1 MNFQRATP
9 SVEQGQDPPGLQA
22 VLARVHWVL
31 VSPSHPGNVG
41 ATARALKVT
50 GFHQLWQVDSNHA
63 LAAQRLLD
71 PQATAMASGAD
82 DLLQKAHHAQSL
94 DQALQPCLLSLA
106 FTARPREFEPPRRSL
121 QQGLKEAL
129 DLLHLYPEAPVA
141 MVFGAERAGLTNDEL
156 MSCSRVCGLAV
167 NPGFG
172 SLNLSQAVQV
182 VAYFLR
188 HLVMQEGHEGQA
200 KGQGEG
206 QGQGQGEGP
215 GQGPS
220 VSGSPPALAP
230 AASVQA
236 LYRTLHQLAL
246 ASGYLDPKE
255 PGRFRDRLQRLA
267 SRTQLLEDEAQLLHG
282 LSREILK
289 RLG

>member
-50 GFHQLWQVDSNHA
+50 GFHQLWQVDSNQA

-71 PQATAMASGAD
+71 PQAIAMASGAD

-129 DLLHLYPEAPVA
+129 DLLRLYPEASVA

-167 NPGFG
+167 NPAFG

-188 HLVMQEGHEGQA
+188 HLVMQEGLDEQA
-200 KGQGEG
+200 KGQG
-206 QGQGQGEGP
+206 Q

>member
-1 MNFQRATP
+1 MDFQRAVP
-9 SVEQGQDPPGLQA
+9 SVEQGQDSQRLRA
-22 VLARVHWVL
+22 LLDRVHWVL
-31 VSPSHPGNVG
+31 VNPSHPGNVG

-50 GFHQLWQVDSNHA
+50 GFYQLWQVDSNHV
-63 LAAQRLLD
+63 LAAQRLAD
-71 PQATAMASGAD
+71 PQAQAMASGAD
-82 DLLQKAHHAQSL
+82 DLLQRAHYAENL
-94 DQALQPCLLSLA
+94 DQALAPCVLSLA
-106 FTARPREFEPPRRSL
+106 FTARPREFEPPRRAL
-121 QQGLKEAL
+121 QDGLEEAL
-129 DLLHLYPEAPVA
+129 DLLCRHPEARVA

-156 MSCSRVCGLAV
+156 MSCSRVCGLSV

-182 VAYFLR
+182 VAYFFR
-188 HLVMQEGHEGQA
+188 HLALQ
-200 KGQGEG
+200 
-206 QGQGQGEGP
+206 EGP
-215 GQGPS
+215 GEQAEQRMSADPR
-220 VSGSPPALAP
+220 PLALAP

-236 LYRTLHQLAL
+236 LYSTLEQLAL
-246 ASGYLDPKE
+246 ASGYLNPKE

>member
-9 SVEQGQDPPGLQA
+9 SVEQGQDPPSLQA

-50 GFHQLWQVDSNHA
+50 GFHQLWQVDSNQA

-71 PQATAMASGAD
+71 PQAIAMASGAD

-129 DLLHLYPEAPVA
+129 DLLRLYPEAPVA

-167 NPGFG
+167 NPAFG

-188 HLVMQEGHEGQA
+188 HLVMQEGFDEQA

-206 QGQGQGEGP
+206 QAQGKGL
-215 GQGPS
+215 GPS

-236 LYRTLHQLAL
+236 LYRTMHQLAL
-246 ASGYLDPKE
+246 ASGYLDPGE

>member
-1 MNFQRATP
+1 
-9 SVEQGQDPPGLQA
+9 
-22 VLARVHWVL
+22 
-31 VSPSHPGNVG
+31 
-41 ATARALKVT
+41 
-50 GFHQLWQVDSNHA
+50 
-63 LAAQRLLD
+63 
-71 PQATAMASGAD
+71 
-82 DLLQKAHHAQSL
+82 
-94 DQALQPCLLSLA
+94 
-106 FTARPREFEPPRRSL
+106 L
-121 QQGLKEAL
+121 QQGLEEAL
-129 DLLHLYPEAPVA
+129 NLLRLYPEASVA

-188 HLVMQEGHEGQA
+188 HLVMQEGLGDKA
-200 KGQGEG
+200 KGQG
-206 QGQGQGEGP
+206 QGGGESQ

-220 VSGSPPALAP
+220 VPVSPPALAP

-236 LYRTLHQLAL
+236 LYSTLHQLAL

-267 SRTQLLEDEAQLLHG
+267 SRTQLLEDESQLLHG

>member
-9 SVEQGQDPPGLQA
+9 SVEQGQDPPSLQA

-50 GFHQLWQVDSNHA
+50 GFHQLWQVDSNQA

-71 PQATAMASGAD
+71 PQAIAMASGAD

-129 DLLHLYPEAPVA
+129 DLLRLYPEAPVA
-141 MVFGAERAGLTNDEL
+141 MVFGAERAGLTNEEL
-156 MSCSRVCGLAV
+156 MSCSRVCGLSV

-188 HLVMQEGHEGQA
+188 HLVMQEGLDELA
-200 KGQGEG
+200 KGQREG
-206 QGQGQGEGP
+206 Q

-236 LYRTLHQLAL
+236 LYSTLQQLAL
-246 ASGYLDPKE
+246 VSGYLDPKE

>member
-9 SVEQGQDPPGLQA
+9 SVEQGQDPPSLQA

-50 GFHQLWQVDSNHA
+50 GFHQLWQVDSNQA

-71 PQATAMASGAD
+71 PQAIAMASGAD
-82 DLLQKAHHAQSL
+82 DLLQKARHAQSL

-156 MSCSRVCGLAV
+156 MSCSRVCGLSV

-188 HLVMQEGHEGQA
+188 HLVMQQGLDELA
-200 KGQGEG
+200 KGQREG
-206 QGQGQGEGP
+206 Q

-236 LYRTLHQLAL
+236 LYSTLQQLAL
-246 ASGYLDPKE
+246 VSGYLDPKE

>member
-50 GFHQLWQVDSNHA
+50 GFHQLWQVDSNQA

-71 PQATAMASGAD
+71 PQAIAMASGAD

-129 DLLHLYPEAPVA
+129 DLLRLYPEASVA

-167 NPGFG
+167 NPAFC

-188 HLVMQEGHEGQA
+188 HLVMQEGFDEQA
-200 KGQGEG
+200 KGQGQE
-206 QGQGQGEGP
+206 QGKGL
-215 GQGPS
+215 GPS

>member
-1 MNFQRATP
+1 
-9 SVEQGQDPPGLQA
+9 
-22 VLARVHWVL
+22 VHWVL

-50 GFHQLWQVDSNHA
+50 GFHQLWQVDSNQA

-71 PQATAMASGAD
+71 PQAIAMASGAD

-129 DLLHLYPEAPVA
+129 DLLRLYPEAPVA

-156 MSCSRVCGLAV
+156 MSCSRVCGLSV

-188 HLVMQEGHEGQA
+188 HLVMQEGLDELA
-200 KGQGEG
+200 KGQGE
-206 QGQGQGEGP
+206 GQGEGP

-236 LYRTLHQLAL
+236 LYSTLQQLAL
-246 ASGYLDPKE
+246 LSGYLDPKE

>member
-71 PQATAMASGAD
+71 PQAIAMASGAD

-188 HLVMQEGHEGQA
+188 HLVMQEGLGDKA
-200 KGQGEG
+200 K
-206 QGQGQGEGP
+206 GQGEGP

>member
-9 SVEQGQDPPGLQA
+9 SVEQGQDPPGIQA

-50 GFHQLWQVDSNHA
+50 GFNQLWQVDRNQA

-71 PQATAMASGAD
+71 PQAIAMASGAD

-167 NPGFG
+167 NPAFG

-188 HLVMQEGHEGQA
+188 HLVMQEGFDEQA
-200 KGQGEG
+200 KGQG
-206 QGQGQGEGP
+206 QGQEQGKGL
-215 GQGPS
+215 GPS

-236 LYRTLHQLAL
+236 LYRTMHQLAL
-246 ASGYLDPKE
+246 ASGYLDPGE

>member
-50 GFHQLWQVDSNHA
+50 GFNQLWQVDRNQA

-71 PQATAMASGAD
+71 PQAIAMASGAD

-129 DLLHLYPEAPVA
+129 DLLRLYPEASVA

-167 NPGFG
+167 NPAFG

-188 HLVMQEGHEGQA
+188 HLVMQEGFGDKA
-200 KGQGEG
+200 K
-206 QGQGQGEGP
+206 GQGEGP

-220 VSGSPPALAP
+220 VSGAPPALAP

>member
-1 MNFQRATP
+1 
-9 SVEQGQDPPGLQA
+9 
-22 VLARVHWVL
+22 
-31 VSPSHPGNVG
+31 
-41 ATARALKVT
+41 
-50 GFHQLWQVDSNHA
+50 
-63 LAAQRLLD
+63 
-71 PQATAMASGAD
+71 
-82 DLLQKAHHAQSL
+82 
-94 DQALQPCLLSLA
+94 
-106 FTARPREFEPPRRSL
+106 
-121 QQGLKEAL
+121 
-129 DLLHLYPEAPVA
+129 

-156 MSCSRVCGLAV
+156 MSCSRVCGLSV

-188 HLVMQEGHEGQA
+188 HLVMQQGLDEQA
-200 KGQGEG
+200 KGQGQGEG
-206 QGQGQGEGP
+206 QGEGP
-215 GQGPS
+215 WQGQGPS
-220 VSGSPPALAP
+220 LSGSPPALAP

-236 LYRTLHQLAL
+236 LYSTLQQLAL
-246 ASGYLDPKE
+246 LSGYLDPKE

>member
-31 VSPSHPGNVG
+31 VNPSHPGNVG

-50 GFHQLWQVDSNHA
+50 GFHQLWQVDSNQA

-71 PQATAMASGAD
+71 PQAIAMASGAD

-121 QQGLKEAL
+121 QQGLEEAL
-129 DLLHLYPEAPVA
+129 NLLRLYPEASVA

-156 MSCSRVCGLAV
+156 MSCSRVCGLSV

-188 HLVMQEGHEGQA
+188 HLVMQEGLDEQA

-206 QGQGQGEGP
+206 QGQG
-215 GQGPS
+215 PS
-220 VSGSPPALAP
+220 VFGSPPALAP

-236 LYRTLHQLAL
+236 LYRTLQQLAL

>member
-1 MNFQRATP
+1 VNFQRATP

-31 VSPSHPGNVG
+31 VNPSHPGNVG

-50 GFHQLWQVDSNHA
+50 GFHQLWQVDSNQA

-71 PQATAMASGAD
+71 PQAIAMASGAD
-82 DLLQKAHHAQSL
+82 DLLQKANHAQSL

-129 DLLHLYPEAPVA
+129 DLLRLYPEAPVA

-188 HLVMQEGHEGQA
+188 HLVMQEGLGDKA

-206 QGQGQGEGP
+206 Q

-236 LYRTLHQLAL
+236 LYSTLQQLAL

>member
-50 GFHQLWQVDSNHA
+50 GFNQLWQVDRNQA

-71 PQATAMASGAD
+71 PQAIAMASGAD

-129 DLLHLYPEAPVA
+129 DLLRLYPEASVA

-167 NPGFG
+167 NPAFG

-188 HLVMQEGHEGQA
+188 HLVMQESLGDKA
-200 KGQGEG
+200 K
-206 QGQGQGEGP
+206 GQGEGP

-220 VSGSPPALAP
+220 VSGAPPALAP

-236 LYRTLHQLAL
+236 LYGTLQQLAL
-246 ASGYLDPKE
+246 VSGYLDPKE

>member
-9 SVEQGQDPPGLQA
+9 SVEQGQDPPGIQA

-50 GFHQLWQVDSNHA
+50 GFHQLWQVDSNQA

-71 PQATAMASGAD
+71 PQAIAMASGAD

-129 DLLHLYPEAPVA
+129 DLLRLYPEASVA

-167 NPGFG
+167 NPAFG

-188 HLVMQEGHEGQA
+188 HLVMQEGLGDKA
-200 KGQGEG
+200 K
-206 QGQGQGEGP
+206 GQGEGP

-220 VSGSPPALAP
+220 VSGAPPALAP

-236 LYRTLHQLAL
+236 LYSTLHQLAL

>member
-1 MNFQRATP
+1 VDFQRAAP
-9 SVEQGQDPPGLQA
+9 SVEQGQDSQRLRA
-22 VLARVHWVL
+22 LLDRVHWVL

-50 GFHQLWQVDSNHA
+50 GFYQLWQVDSNHA
-63 LAAQRLLD
+63 LAAQRLAD
-71 PQATAMASGAD
+71 PQALAMASGAD
-82 DLLQKAHHAQSL
+82 DLLQKTHHAENL
-94 DQALQPCLLSLA
+94 DQALAPCVLSLA
-106 FTARPREFEPPRRSL
+106 FTARPREFEPPRRTL
-121 QQGLKEAL
+121 QDGLQEAL
-129 DLLHLYPEAPVA
+129 DLLCSYPEARVA

-156 MSCSRVCGLAV
+156 MSCSRVCGLSV

-188 HLVMQEGHEGQA
+188 HLALQ
-200 KGQGEG
+200 
-206 QGQGQGEGP
+206 EGP
-215 GQGPS
+215 GKQASQPMS
-220 VSGSPPALAP
+220 ADPRPLALAP

-236 LYRTLHQLAL
+236 LYSTLEQLAL
-246 ASGYLDPKE
+246 ASGYLNPKE

>member
-1 MNFQRATP
+1 VNFQRATP

-50 GFHQLWQVDSNHA
+50 GFNQLWQVDRNQA

-71 PQATAMASGAD
+71 PQAIAMASGAD

-121 QQGLKEAL
+121 QQGLEEAL
-129 DLLHLYPEAPVA
+129 NLLRLYPEASVA

-167 NPGFG
+167 NPGFS

-188 HLVMQEGHEGQA
+188 HLVMQEGLGDKA
-200 KGQGEG
+200 K
-206 QGQGQGEGP
+206 GQGQGEGEGESQ

-220 VSGSPPALAP
+220 VSVSPPALAP

-236 LYRTLHQLAL
+236 LYSTLHQLAL

-267 SRTQLLEDEAQLLHG
+267 SRTQLLEDESQLLHG

>member
-50 GFHQLWQVDSNHA
+50 GFNQLWQVDSNQA

-71 PQATAMASGAD
+71 PQAIAMASGAD

-121 QQGLKEAL
+121 QQGLEEAL
-129 DLLHLYPEAPVA
+129 NLLRLYPEASVA

-188 HLVMQEGHEGQA
+188 HLVMQEGLGDKA
-200 KGQGEG
+200 KG
-206 QGQGQGEGP
+206 QGQGQGEGESQ

-220 VSGSPPALAP
+220 VSVSPPALAP

-236 LYRTLHQLAL
+236 LYSTLHQLAL

-267 SRTQLLEDEAQLLHG
+267 SRTQLLEDESQLLHG

>member
-71 PQATAMASGAD
+71 PQAIAMASGAD

-129 DLLHLYPEAPVA
+129 DLLRLYPEAPVA

-188 HLVMQEGHEGQA
+188 HLVMQEGHE
-200 KGQGEG
+200 
-206 QGQGQGEGP
+206 

>member
-50 GFHQLWQVDSNHA
+50 GFNQLWQVDRNQA

-71 PQATAMASGAD
+71 PQAIAMASGAD

-121 QQGLKEAL
+121 QQGLEEAL
-129 DLLHLYPEAPVA
+129 NLLRLYPEASVA

-167 NPGFG
+167 NPAFG

-188 HLVMQEGHEGQA
+188 HLVMQEGLGDKA
-200 KGQGEG
+200 K
-206 QGQGQGEGP
+206 GQGEGP

-220 VSGSPPALAP
+220 VSGAPPALAP

>member
-1 MNFQRATP
+1 
-9 SVEQGQDPPGLQA
+9 
-22 VLARVHWVL
+22 
-31 VSPSHPGNVG
+31 
-41 ATARALKVT
+41 
-50 GFHQLWQVDSNHA
+50 
-63 LAAQRLLD
+63 
-71 PQATAMASGAD
+71 
-82 DLLQKAHHAQSL
+82 
-94 DQALQPCLLSLA
+94 
-106 FTARPREFEPPRRSL
+106 
-121 QQGLKEAL
+121 
-129 DLLHLYPEAPVA
+129 

-156 MSCSRVCGLAV
+156 MSCSRVCGLSV

-188 HLVMQEGHEGQA
+188 HLVMQEGLDELA
-200 KGQGEG
+200 K
-206 QGQGQGEGP
+206 GQGEGP
-215 GQGPS
+215 GQGSS

-236 LYRTLHQLAL
+236 LSSTLQQLAL
-246 ASGYLDPKE
+246 VSGYLDPKE

>member
-50 GFHQLWQVDSNHA
+50 GFNQLWQVDSNQA

-71 PQATAMASGAD
+71 PQAIAMASGAD

-121 QQGLKEAL
+121 QQGLEEAL
-129 DLLHLYPEAPVA
+129 NLLRLYPEASVA

-167 NPGFG
+167 NPGFS

-188 HLVMQEGHEGQA
+188 HLVMQEGLGDKA
-200 KGQGEG
+200 K
-206 QGQGQGEGP
+206 GQGQGEGEGESQ

-220 VSGSPPALAP
+220 VHVSPPALAP

-236 LYRTLHQLAL
+236 LYSTLHQLAL

-267 SRTQLLEDEAQLLHG
+267 SRTQLLEDESQLLHG

>member
-1 MNFQRATP
+1 VDFQRAAP
-9 SVEQGQDPPGLQA
+9 SVEQGQDSQRLRA
-22 VLARVHWVL
+22 LLDRVHWVL

-50 GFHQLWQVDSNHA
+50 GFYQLWQVDSNHA
-63 LAAQRLLD
+63 LAAQRLAD
-71 PQATAMASGAD
+71 PQALAMASGAD
-82 DLLQKAHHAQSL
+82 DLLQKAHHAENL
-94 DQALQPCLLSLA
+94 DQALAPCVLSLA
-106 FTARPREFEPPRRSL
+106 FTARPREFEPPRRNL
-121 QQGLKEAL
+121 QDGLQEAL
-129 DLLHLYPEAPVA
+129 DLLCSYPEARVA

-156 MSCSRVCGLAV
+156 MSCSRVCGLSV

-188 HLVMQEGHEGQA
+188 HLALQ
-200 KGQGEG
+200 
-206 QGQGQGEGP
+206 EGP
-215 GQGPS
+215 GKQASQPMS
-220 VSGSPPALAP
+220 ADPRPLALAP

-236 LYRTLHQLAL
+236 LYSTLEQLAL
-246 ASGYLDPKE
+246 ASGYLNPKE

>member
-71 PQATAMASGAD
+71 PQAIAMASGAD

-188 HLVMQEGHEGQA
+188 HLVMQQGLDEQA
-200 KGQGEG
+200 KGQVEG
-206 QGQGQGEGP
+206 Q

>member
-71 PQATAMASGAD
+71 PQAIAMASGAD

-188 HLVMQEGHEGQA
+188 HLVMQEGHEGQ
-200 KGQGEG
+200 
-206 QGQGQGEGP
+206 
-215 GQGPS
+215 GPS
-220 VSGSPPALAP
+220 VSGAPPALAP

-236 LYRTLHQLAL
+236 LYGTLQQLAL
-246 ASGYLDPKE
+246 VSGYLDPKE

-267 SRTQLLEDEAQLLHG
+267 SRTQLLED
-282 LSREILK
+282 
-289 RLG
+289 

>member
-1 MNFQRATP
+1 
-9 SVEQGQDPPGLQA
+9 
-22 VLARVHWVL
+22 
-31 VSPSHPGNVG
+31 
-41 ATARALKVT
+41 LKVT
-50 GFHQLWQVDSNHA
+50 GFHQLWQVDSNQA

-71 PQATAMASGAD
+71 PQAIAMASGAD

-129 DLLHLYPEAPVA
+129 DLLRLYPEASVA

-167 NPGFG
+167 NPAFG

-188 HLVMQEGHEGQA
+188 HFVMQEGLDEQA

-206 QGQGQGEGP
+206 Q

-246 ASGYLDPKE
+246 VSGYLDPGE

>member
-50 GFHQLWQVDSNHA
+50 GFNQLWQVDSNQA

-71 PQATAMASGAD
+71 PQAIAMASGAD

-121 QQGLKEAL
+121 QQGLEEAL
-129 DLLHLYPEAPVA
+129 NLLRLYPEASVA

-167 NPGFG
+167 NPGFS

-188 HLVMQEGHEGQA
+188 HLVMQEGLGDKA
-200 KGQGEG
+200 K
-206 QGQGQGEGP
+206 GQGQGEGEGESQ

-220 VSGSPPALAP
+220 VSVSPPALAP

-236 LYRTLHQLAL
+236 LYSTLHQLAL

-267 SRTQLLEDEAQLLHG
+267 SRTQLLEDESQLLHG

>member
-1 MNFQRATP
+1 VNFQRATP

-50 GFHQLWQVDSNHA
+50 GFNQLWQVDRNQA

-71 PQATAMASGAD
+71 PQAIAMASGAD

-129 DLLHLYPEAPVA
+129 DLLRLYPEASVA

-167 NPGFG
+167 NPAFG

-188 HLVMQEGHEGQA
+188 HLVMQESLGDKA
-200 KGQGEG
+200 K
-206 QGQGQGEGP
+206 GQGEGP

-220 VSGSPPALAP
+220 VSGAPPALAP

-236 LYRTLHQLAL
+236 LYGTLQQLAL
-246 ASGYLDPKE
+246 VSGYLDPKE

>member
-31 VSPSHPGNVG
+31 VNPSHPGNVG

-50 GFHQLWQVDSNHA
+50 GFHQLWQVDSNQA

-71 PQATAMASGAD
+71 PQAIAMASGAD

-121 QQGLKEAL
+121 QQGLEEAL
-129 DLLHLYPEAPVA
+129 NLLRLYPEASVA

-167 NPGFG
+167 NPGFS

-188 HLVMQEGHEGQA
+188 HLVMQEGLGDKA
-200 KGQGEG
+200 KG
-206 QGQGQGEGP
+206 QGQGQGEGESQ

-220 VSGSPPALAP
+220 VSVSPPALAP

-236 LYRTLHQLAL
+236 LYSTLHQLAL

-267 SRTQLLEDEAQLLHG
+267 SRTQLLEDESQLLHG

>member
-50 GFHQLWQVDSNHA
+50 GFNQLWQVDRNQA

-71 PQATAMASGAD
+71 PQAIAMASGAD

-129 DLLHLYPEAPVA
+129 DLLRLYPEASVA

-188 HLVMQEGHEGQA
+188 HLVMQESLGDKA
-200 KGQGEG
+200 K
-206 QGQGQGEGP
+206 GQGEGP

-220 VSGSPPALAP
+220 VSGAPPALAP

-236 LYRTLHQLAL
+236 LYGTLQQLAL
-246 ASGYLDPKE
+246 VSGYLDPKE

>member
-71 PQATAMASGAD
+71 PQAIAMASGAD

-188 HLVMQEGHEGQA
+188 HLVMQEGLGDKA
-200 KGQGEG
+200 KGQGEW
-206 QGQGQGEGP
+206 P

>member
-1 MNFQRATP
+1 MDFQRAAP
-9 SVEQGQDPPGLQA
+9 SVEQGQDSQRLRA
-22 VLARVHWVL
+22 LLDRVHWVL
-31 VSPSHPGNVG
+31 VNPSHPGNVG

-50 GFHQLWQVDSNHA
+50 GFYQLWQVDSNHV
-63 LAAQRLLD
+63 LAAQRLAD
-71 PQATAMASGAD
+71 PQAQAMASGAD
-82 DLLQKAHHAQSL
+82 DLLQRAHYAENLH
-94 DQALQPCLLSLA
+94 QALAPCVLSLA
-106 FTARPREFEPPRRSL
+106 FTARPREFEPPRRAL
-121 QQGLKEAL
+121 QDGLEEAL
-129 DLLHLYPEAPVA
+129 DLLCRHPEARVA

-156 MSCSRVCGLAV
+156 MSCSRVCGLSV

-182 VAYFLR
+182 VAYFFR
-188 HLVMQEGHEGQA
+188 HLALQ
-200 KGQGEG
+200 
-206 QGQGQGEGP
+206 EGP
-215 GQGPS
+215 GEQAEQRMSADPR
-220 VSGSPPALAP
+220 PLALAP

-236 LYRTLHQLAL
+236 LYSTLEQLAL
-246 ASGYLDPKE
+246 ASGYLNPKE

>member
-50 GFHQLWQVDSNHA
+50 GFNQLWQVDSNQA

-71 PQATAMASGAD
+71 PQAIAMASGAD

-121 QQGLKEAL
+121 QQGLEEAL
-129 DLLHLYPEAPVA
+129 NLLRLYPEASVA

-188 HLVMQEGHEGQA
+188 HLVMQEGLGDKA
-200 KGQGEG
+200 KGQG
-206 QGQGQGEGP
+206 QGGGESQ

-236 LYRTLHQLAL
+236 LYSTLHQLAL

-267 SRTQLLEDEAQLLHG
+267 ARTQLLEDESQLLHG

>member
-1 MNFQRATP
+1 
-9 SVEQGQDPPGLQA
+9 
-22 VLARVHWVL
+22 
-31 VSPSHPGNVG
+31 
-41 ATARALKVT
+41 
-50 GFHQLWQVDSNHA
+50 
-63 LAAQRLLD
+63 
-71 PQATAMASGAD
+71 
-82 DLLQKAHHAQSL
+82 
-94 DQALQPCLLSLA
+94 
-106 FTARPREFEPPRRSL
+106 
-121 QQGLKEAL
+121 
-129 DLLHLYPEAPVA
+129 
-141 MVFGAERAGLTNDEL
+141 
-156 MSCSRVCGLAV
+156 V
-167 NPGFG
+167 NPAFG

-188 HLVMQEGHEGQA
+188 HLVMQEGLDEQA
-200 KGQGEG
+200 KGQG
-206 QGQGQGEGP
+206 Q

-246 ASGYLDPKE
+246 ASGYLDPGE